1 MGFLKRGKKKDGV
14 IAELR
19 QTINKMNLRSRKF
32 EKDGVKMRGKAKQY
46 AKTNRGLAKQYLMR
60 YNKALGNQKKYDGF
74 ILKLEDRI
82 LSLESAE
89 DTNEIGKAMISARDL
104 MKKSVQVMSR
114 EKAIEIEIESRQM
127 MDQIDQAG
135 DVFSEVEDLE
145 LDDDAFEAQ
154 LDELEAEEILGE
166 DLLPDIP
173 DDPVEV
179 PDKSK
184 VKEKLENLK
193 KELDIDD

>member
-1 MGFLKRGKKKDGV
+1 MGFLKRGKKKDSV

-32 EKDGVKMRGKAKQY
+32 EKDGTKMRAKAKKY

-89 DTNEIGKAMISARDL
+89 DTNEIGKAMMSARDL

-145 LDDDAFEAQ
+145 LDDDVFEAQ

-166 DLLPDIP
+166 DILPEIP
-173 DDPVEV
+173 DEPVAV
-179 PDKSK
+179 KDNSK

>member
-1 MGFLKRGKKKDGV
+1 MGFLKRGKKKERV

-32 EKDGVKMRGKAKQY
+32 EKDGTKMRAKAKKY

-89 DTNEIGKAMISARDL
+89 DTNEIGKAMMSARDL

-145 LDDDAFEAQ
+145 LDDDVFEAQ

-166 DLLPDIP
+166 DILPEIP
-173 DDPVEV
+173 DEPVAV
-179 PDKSK
+179 KDNSK

>member
-32 EKDGVKMRGKAKQY
+32 EKDGVKMRAKAKKY

-89 DTNEIGKAMISARDL
+89 DTNEIGKAMMSARDL

-135 DVFSEVEDLE
+135 DVFSEVEDLD
-145 LDDDAFEAQ
+145 LDDDVFEAQ

-166 DLLPDIP
+166 DILPEIP
-173 DDPVEV
+173 DDPVPV
-179 PDKSK
+179 KDNSK